1 MNVSSSSN
9 DRSAEIDRCLSMIVP
24 SASDESKFVDH
35 NEASEV
41 PDPVLKEIAVNIL
54 SCFAHFESLASQQEM
69 VDRIPGLSRLLTP
82 NDASDTTK
90 EVIQILLHIAVQKEG
105 LVKMLDPDVLKN
117 IFEVLLDT
125 NNDREREACTEL
137 IKSAY
142 ARSSQLLEQGR
153 IPSLYSSLKYSLNT
167 LISVLSKTLNNNQK
181 KLKFE
186 ALDILS
192 FVLTNIPAEVMKQV
206 KQEQEKK
213 IDGWL
218 DNLLGGL
225 RQILSNRLP
234 DEQRDKAIILIG
246 CLLRYFG
253 NDWLFKT
260 LLETKAAKRK
270 KEKSSSDNP
279 NDPANKAFSIASFPA
294 LLIHLIAIES
304 KVMIDDINDRVI
316 REHSE
321 QKTIINE
328 QRQKRQNFMVPIYF
342 EILEAAMEYLAIH
355 YESNGMDPEMLI
367 KIRTSLSDI
376 MDVVMELLKFK
387 QDTKE
392 NLDDDLIA
400 QAYNPTN
407 DGIKGKG
414 KEEKPRFEV
423 KKVLMSIECQANQAS
438 ATSEECTVAWGICN
452 HAFHFHCISRWLKSR
467 QVCPLDNR
475 EWEWQ
480 KYGR

>member
-1 MNVSSSSN
+1 MNISSSSE

-24 SASDESKFVDH
+24 SASDESKF
-35 NEASEV
+35 ASEV

-54 SCFAHFESLASQQEM
+54 SCFAHFESLASEQPM
-69 VDRIPGLSRLLTP
+69 VDRIPALSRLLTP
-82 NDASDTTK
+82 NDTTDITK
-90 EVIQILLHIAVQKEG
+90 EVTQVLLHVAIKKEG

-117 IFEVLLDT
+117 IFEVLLET
-125 NNDREREACTEL
+125 NKEDEREACSEL
-137 IKSAY
+137 IKSVY
-142 ARSSQLLEQGR
+142 ARSCQLLNETK

-167 LISVLSKTLNNNQK
+167 LISILSNTLNNNQK

-192 FVLTNIPAEVMKQV
+192 SVLTDIPTEVKR
-206 KQEQEKK
+206 EQEKK
-213 IDGWL
+213 LDNWL
-218 DNLLGGL
+218 DNLLSGL
-225 RQILSNRLP
+225 RQILSSKLRN
-234 DEQRDKAIILIG
+234 

-253 NDWLFKT
+253 NDWLFKS
-260 LLETKAAKRK
+260 LLDTKAAKRR
-270 KEKSSSDNP
+270 KEKASSDNP
-279 NDPANKAFSIASFPA
+279 NDPANKAFAVANFPA

-304 KVMIDDINDRVI
+304 KVMIDDINERVI
-316 REHSE
+316 REHNE

-328 QRQKRQNFMVPIYF
+328 QRQKRQILMVPIYF
-342 EILEAAMEYLAIH
+342 EILEAAMEYLAIN

-367 KIRTSLSDI
+367 KLRTTLSEI

-387 QDTKE
+387 QGTKE
-392 NLDDDLIA
+392 SLDDDLIA
-400 QAYNPTN
+400 QAYKSTS
-407 DGIKGKG
+407 DGLKGKG

-423 KKVLMSIECQANQAS
+423 KKWNAVALWAWGIECQANQAS